1 MYDNKVE
8 DDINNFSQ
16 RLASQGM
23 DIDTYLKYTGMD
35 MNKLKES
42 FRDGAVKQVKLM
54 LAIEKIAKL
63 ENIEASDEEV
73 ENKYKEMA
81 DLYKIEVEK
90 IKGFVPAED
99 VKTDII
105 NGKAVQ
111 LVVDNAVAEAP
122 EKPAKKTAAKKTTKK
137 SEAAEAKKE
146 ESAE

>member
-1 MYDNKVE
+1 
-8 DDINNFSQ
+8 
-16 RLASQGM
+16 
-23 DIDTYLKYTGMD
+23 
-35 MNKLKES
+35 
-42 FRDGAVKQVKLM
+42 M

-122 EKPAKKTAAKKTTKK
+122 EKPAKKTVAKKTTKK

>member
-1 MYDNKVE
+1 
-8 DDINNFSQ
+8 
-16 RLASQGM
+16 M